1 LSTASIKRND
11 RPDSPP
17 LSHSLTFSTVTT
29 IFTENTML
37 KKIKEYDKQLRKRLI
52 YLLPVS
58 LLLLIIL
65 LVSLEKMRVVDRIF
79 SVGYEGPMQILP
91 QITILDDSGIEAD
104 VFEEERH
111 DMVAREVEVYSE
123 EIEDED
129 DEAETSLSP
138 KEDPEEPIY
147 DDFEGH
153 DAIRTYESHASVP
166 YREDYIITKMVEPVY
181 PPQAMLL
188 GHEGYVLVE
197 VYVNNKGVV
206 QEAWV
211 RKTRGDVSFE
221 EATLDAVNQFEFRP
235 VMDRGNPIPFWLSF
249 LVRFELN

>member
-1 LSTASIKRND
+1 MRSL
-11 RPDSPP
+11 DS
-17 LSHSLTFSTVTT
+17 LLFRSD
-29 IFTENTML
+29 IYRETMP
-37 KKIKEYDKQLRKRLI
+37 KKIKEYDSQLRKRLI

-58 LLLLIIL
+58 ILLLIIIAL
-65 LVSLEKMRVVDRIF
+65 SLERMRVVDRIF

-91 QITILDDSGIEAD
+91 EITILDDSGIEAEI
-104 VFEEERH
+104 FEKERH

-129 DEAETSLSP
+129 EEAETSLSP

-147 DDFEGH
+147 DDFEGR

-166 YREDYIITKMVEPVY
+166 YREDYVIKKMIEPVY
-181 PPQAMLL
+181 PPQAMVL

-197 VYVNNKGVV
+197 VYVNDKGFV

-211 RKTRGDVSFE
+211 RKVKGDKSFE
-221 EATLDAVNQFEFRP
+221 TATLDAVKQFEFRP
-235 VMDRGNPIPFWLSF
+235 VMDRGRPISFWLSF